1 MNKILPI
8 ILIVVFS
15 PDAFAGTSVD
25 DFFGVL
31 FNFAFL
37 GFVLYILY
45 KILESLGKKAKN
57 KFDDSVIGMS
67 LKVKKEK
74 LRQELDEIEKTK
86 KKPAIS
92 PDYVDYLKNLKDTK
106 EFYTDYSYEGIK
118 KEYEEFYNKEL
129 TKDAYD
135 EIVEE
140 AFNEAQDIWNYIM
153 SSTGTTNNDRTGALE
168 MSKWCEDNLSAED
181 LLPIQEMGQEVSQKM
196 SQKKFGM
203 KLIGDIFSQED
214 LDNYKKIYDTYW
226 NIYQESKK

>member
-25 DFFGVL
+25 DFFGAL
-31 FNFAFL
+31 FVFAFL